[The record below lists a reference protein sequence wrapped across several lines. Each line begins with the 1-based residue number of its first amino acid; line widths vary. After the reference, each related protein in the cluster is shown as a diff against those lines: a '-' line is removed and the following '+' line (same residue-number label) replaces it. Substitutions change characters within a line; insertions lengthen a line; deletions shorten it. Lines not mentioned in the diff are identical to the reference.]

1 MYTTY
6 APATTSMSLGALIW
20 LIVSAVI
27 AIAGTVVLFVIFLP
41 KKNAGKYKG
50 FLGWLYDFLNFRK
63 LTIEFILKATY
74 IALAIFLTLTS
85 FITIGTSFVM
95 FLVELIFGNILLRII
110 YEASILFVTICNN
123 VSEINK
129 KMK

>member
-6 APATTSMSLGALIW
+6 GAATSMSLGALIW

-41 KKNAGKYKG
+41 KKNAGKFKG
-50 FLGWLYDFLNFRK
+50 FLGWVYDFLNFKK

-74 IALAIFLTLTS
+74 IALAIFLTLSS
-85 FITIGTSFVM
+85 FTTIGTSFVM

-110 YEASILFVTICNN
+110 YEISILFVTICNN

>member
-6 APATTSMSLGALIW
+6 GPATTSMSLGALIW

-41 KKNAGKYKG
+41 KKNAGKFKG
-50 FLGWLYDFLNFRK
+50 FLGWVYDFLNFKK

-110 YEASILFVTICNN
+110 YEISILFVTICNN